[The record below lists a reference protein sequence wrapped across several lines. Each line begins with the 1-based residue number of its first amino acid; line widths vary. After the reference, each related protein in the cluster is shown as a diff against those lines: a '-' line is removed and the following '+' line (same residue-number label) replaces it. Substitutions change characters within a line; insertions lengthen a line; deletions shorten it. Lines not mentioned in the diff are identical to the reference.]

1 MATFVTC
8 TDFFFFYRLCD
19 ARRHRGSEPPAPC
32 PMSLARRGTAFIG
45 SWTKANPII
54 QPSSPHPMRLNL
66 PRKWSGGIGRG
77 RVDMW
82 KSIFPY
88 LTLRFPHVPCIS
100 LLSRKKLYAPCR
112 FSFMNR
118 LCTFFYL
125 LFPNWCL
132 PSLHQIVRSFAVFS
146 L

>member
-1 MATFVTC
+1 MCSTLEDPTKIVMLEKPGSL
-8 TDFFFFYRLCD
+8 FFFYRLCD
-19 ARRHRGSEPPAPC
+19 ARRHRGGEPPAPC

-66 PRKWSGGIGRG
+66 PGKWSGGIGRG
-77 RVDMW
+77 KVDMW

-100 LLSRKKLYAPCR
+100 LLSRKKTLCPLQVLVHEQTLYI
-112 FSFMNR
+112 F
-118 LCTFFYL
+118 
-125 LFPNWCL
+125 L
-132 PSLHQIVRSFAVFS
+132 PSLP
-146 L
+146 